1 MERKEKDMKKSKVK
15 EDMSI
20 YEASEFWDE
29 HDISE
34 FNDFEEVKDVK
45 FLLIK
50 KKYIGLDVNIYDKI
64 RRKAKKLKMPED
76 VLINDWLRERV
87 EA

>member
-34 FNDFEEVKDVK
+34 YDDFAEVKDVK

-50 KKYIGLDVNIYDKI
+50 KKYVGLDVGIYDKI
-64 RRKAKKLKMPED
+64 RRKAKQLKMPED

>member
-1 MERKEKDMKKSKVK
+1 MERKEKDMKKNKVM

-34 FNDFEEVKDVK
+34 HNDFEEVKDVK

-50 KKYIGLDVNIYDKI
+50 KKYVGIDVNIYDKI